1 MYCPKC
7 GNEMF
12 CPCDVC
18 SRLRREENGLNAVA
32 WGYDIKRD
40 TVACGNCGLQKHISW
55 WKELETNFFTTQYY
69 EIDNNDIEGY
79 IEGYIDDLIDNNDI
93 EGYIDDLI
101 AL

>member
-55 WKELETNFFTTQYY
+55 WKELETNFFDARYHKI
-69 EIDNNDIEGY
+69 ESKDIEVY
-79 IEGYIDDLIDNNDI
+79 LNDL
-93 EGYIDDLI
+93 L